1 MSGLR
6 NKVVTIS
13 GCIWNE
19 DTHTVA
25 EALNNNA
32 NVLKN
37 VCDKVEKLEEALNKY
52 KLNDDFFIVKERQIK
67 EGVIADIEALLPKC
81 DREEGYICTLS
92 HDDCFDCMYESLEKI
107 EERIKIL
114 KQG

>member
-1 MSGLR
+1 MSELR
-6 NKVVTIS
+6 NKVATIS
-13 GCIWNE
+13 GCIRNE

-37 VCDKVEKLEEALNKY
+37 VCDKVEELEEALNKY

-67 EGVIADIEALLPKC
+67 EGVIADIEALLPRC
-81 DREEGYICTLS
+81 DREEVCALS
-92 HDDCFDCMYESLEKI
+92 HDECFDCMYESLDKI
-107 EERIKIL
+107 EERIKML
-114 KQG
+114 KRG